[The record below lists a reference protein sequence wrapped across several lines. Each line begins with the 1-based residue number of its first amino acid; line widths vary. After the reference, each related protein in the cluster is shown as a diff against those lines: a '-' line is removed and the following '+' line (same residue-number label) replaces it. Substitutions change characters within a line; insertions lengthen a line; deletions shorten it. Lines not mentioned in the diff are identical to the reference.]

1 MKNFVLLLTFILS
14 LQLSYAQH
22 PTCDGT
28 RYLDT
33 VFTTVDTFIGVQF
46 GINTT
51 IAGASDTLLMDI
63 YQPQGDLATNR
74 PLIILAFGG
83 SFILG
88 ERQDLG
94 ELCYNYARQGYV
106 AATIDYRLYDGPL
119 FPIPDSTVIADEVM
133 KAVSDMKAS
142 IRFFREDAATS
153 NLYKIDSNIIF
164 IGGGSAGAVTADHVA
179 YLDPNDNI
187 PAYVQTAINNN
198 GGFHGNTTTNIQ
210 YSTEVSG
217 VLNFSGGLQ
226 RAGWIN
232 SGEAPLF
239 SAHDDG
245 DGIVPYEQ
253 GYATAGPFDLIYMEG
268 SKIMHDSALVANV
281 QSQLITVPNS
291 TGHVSY
297 QSAGSPFRDS
307 VFLGSS
313 QFMHDIIC
321 PTITSF
327 EPIASENNPYTALA
341 YPNPSQGDMYIQVS
355 ELPSNY
361 ALTAFDQ
368 TGRLVYQ
375 KENIN
380 QQETVLYQQ
389 DFAAGLYFVRIQ
401 FEDTTIPPI
410 TTKVI
415 FQK

>member
-1 MKNFVLLLTFILS
+1 MRYFNLLLTFLF
-14 LQLSYAQH
+14 LGQLGFAQH
-22 PTCDGT
+22 PSCGGT

-33 VFTTVDTFIGVQF
+33 TFAGVDTFIAVQF

-51 IAGASDTLLMDI
+51 FAGASDTLLMDI
-63 YQPQGDLATNR
+63 YQPQGDLVPNR

-88 ERQDLG
+88 ERQDLS
-94 ELCYNYARQGYV
+94 EICYNYARQGYV
-106 AATIDYRLYDGPL
+106 AATIDYRLYDGLL
-119 FPIPDSTVIADEVM
+119 FPVPDSTVIADEVM
-133 KAVSDMKAS
+133 KAASDMKAA
-142 IRFFREDAATS
+142 IRFFREDAATT

-164 IGGGSAGAVTADHVA
+164 IGGGSAGAITADHVA
-179 YLDPNDNI
+179 YLDPTDDI

-198 GGFHGNTTTNIQ
+198 GGFDGNTTNNTQ
-210 YSTEVSG
+210 YSTSVSG

-239 SAHDDG
+239 SAHDDM
-245 DGIVPYEQ
+245 DDIVPYGA

-268 SKIMHDSALVANV
+268 SKLMHDSALVANV
-281 QSQLITVPNS
+281 QSQLITIPNS
-291 TGHVSY
+291 SGHVSY

-307 VFLGSS
+307 VFFGSA

-321 PTITSF
+321 PTLVSNTLITD
-327 EPIASENNPYTALA
+327 NNTNYTILA
-341 YPNPSQGDMYIQVS
+341 YPNPTQQDMYILVN

-361 ALTAFDQ
+361 NITVFDQ
-368 TGRLVYQ
+368 TGRLVHQ
-375 KENIN
+375 QANIS

-389 DFAAGLYFVRIQ
+389 DFSAGLYFVRIQ
-401 FEDTTIPPI
+401 FEDTKIPPL
-410 TTKVI
+410 TTKII